1 METIRLNDG
10 TVIQNVLTIEA
21 IVGLWVHI
29 QGGLSFSEA
38 YELFSDPDATSVITS
53 DKREPHRPEEDT
65 VYEGYT
71 DLYMLKREDDGMIVV
86 GLHKGA

>member
-1 METIRLNDG
+1 METLTLNDG
-10 TVIQNVLTIEA
+10 TVVRNALTIEA
-21 IVGLWVHI
+21 VVGLWVHI

-38 YELFSDPDATSVITS
+38 YELFSDADATAVITS

-71 DLYMLKREDDGMIVV
+71 DLYMLKCEDDGTIVV
-86 GLHKGA
+86 GLHKGE